1 MQPFR
6 SIYSIEGLS
15 LDNPATTGSSVGHS
29 AKEWPTPGQIARE
42 VAVILI
48 VCLGLGLGAELIVR
62 TFGIG

>member
-1 MQPFR
+1 MQPFH
-6 SIYSIEGLS
+6 SIRGLQGLS
-15 LDNPATTGSSVGHS
+15 LDRPETSGSRVEPANQQ
-29 AKEWPTPGQIARE
+29 WPTPGQIARE